1 MRGGGHSFID
11 RQIMARPSRSVV
23 AEAAVVVFLMMA
35 AAGVGGYQVRGVA
48 MRPFIIRMR
57 LKH

>member
-1 MRGGGHSFID
+1 M
-11 RQIMARPSRSVV
+11 